1 MDSAA
6 ETVIVPFRALVPDA
20 ELEDLRDRLRRTRW
34 PEAEP
39 VSDWSQGVPRDY
51 LQDLC
56 RYWAEDYDWRVT
68 EARLNAVPQFR
79 TRVDGLDVHYLH
91 RRSPH
96 PSAVP
101 LVLTHGW
108 PGSVLEFLDLLDPLT
123 DPTAHGGAEEDAFDV
138 VVPSL
143 PGYGFSGRPTTTG
156 WGVDRI
162 AGAWAQLMERLGY
175 HRYGAAGSDWGT
187 SISSALG
194 RLDPDHVAGIHLV
207 PPLAGP
213 DPADPSPPTASER
226 SALGALER
234 RARQESAYS
243 EIHRTKPQTIGYAL
257 VDSPAAL
264 CAWIVEKMW
273 SWTDHDGDLHSV
285 LTRDRVLD
293 DVSLYWFTQTAAS
306 SARLYAESIDE
317 VSRWISGAD
326 AEQVTVPTGASIFGA
341 EVPRPSRRWVE
352 RRYPDLRYWA
362 EHTRGGHFAAWEA
375 PDALVGDLRGFFR
388 QLR

>member
-1 MDSAA
+1 MDRAA
-6 ETVIVPFRALVPDA
+6 EAAITPFRAHVPDDA
-20 ELEDLRDRLRRTRW
+20 LGDLRDRLRRTRW

-39 VSDWSQGVPRDY
+39 VSDWSQGIPRGY

-79 TRVDGLDVHYLH
+79 TRIDGLDVHYLH

-96 PSAVP
+96 PSALPV
-101 LVLTHGW
+101 VLTHGW

-162 AGAWAQLMERLGY
+162 AGAWARLMERLGY
-175 HRYGAAGSDWGT
+175 RRYGAAGSDWGT
-187 SISSALG
+187 SVSSALG

-213 DPADPSPPTASER
+213 DPDDPSPPTAAER
-226 SALGALER
+226 TALGDLER

-273 SWTDHDGDLHSV
+273 SWTDHNGDLHSV

-293 DVSLYWFTQTAAS
+293 DVSLYWFTQTGAS
-306 SARLYAESIDE
+306 SARLYAESIDL

-362 EHTRGGHFAAWEA
+362 EHARGGHFAAWEA
-375 PDALVGDLRGFFR
+375 PDALVEDLRRFFR
-388 QLR
+388 PLR

>member
-1 MDSAA
+1 MDRAA
-6 ETVIVPFRALVPDA
+6 EAAITPFRAHVPDDA
-20 ELEDLRDRLRRTRW
+20 LGDLRDRLRRTRW

-39 VSDWSQGVPRDY
+39 VSDWSQGIPRGY

-79 TRVDGLDVHYLH
+79 TCIDGLDVHYLH

-96 PSAVP
+96 PSALPV
-101 LVLTHGW
+101 VLTHGW

-162 AGAWAQLMERLGY
+162 AGAWARLMERLGY
-175 HRYGAAGSDWGT
+175 RRYGAAGSDWGT
-187 SISSALG
+187 SVSSALG

-213 DPADPSPPTASER
+213 DPDDPSPPTAAER
-226 SALGALER
+226 TALGDLER
-234 RARQESAYS
+234 RAWQES
-243 EIHRTKPQTIGYAL
+243 
-257 VDSPAAL
+257 
-264 CAWIVEKMW
+264 
-273 SWTDHDGDLHSV
+273 
-285 LTRDRVLD
+285 
-293 DVSLYWFTQTAAS
+293 
-306 SARLYAESIDE
+306 
-317 VSRWISGAD
+317 
-326 AEQVTVPTGASIFGA
+326 
-341 EVPRPSRRWVE
+341 
-352 RRYPDLRYWA
+352 
-362 EHTRGGHFAAWEA
+362 
-375 PDALVGDLRGFFR
+375 
-388 QLR
+388 

>member
-1 MDSAA
+1 MDRAA
-6 ETVIVPFRALVPDA
+6 EAAITPFRAHVPDDA
-20 ELEDLRDRLRRTRW
+20 LGDLRDRLRRTRW

-39 VSDWSQGVPRDY
+39 VSDWSQGIPRGY

-79 TRVDGLDVHYLH
+79 TRIDGLDVHYLH

-96 PSAVP
+96 PSALPV
-101 LVLTHGW
+101 VLTHGW

-162 AGAWAQLMERLGY
+162 AGAWARLMERLGY
-175 HRYGAAGSDWGT
+175 RRYGAAGSDWGT
-187 SISSALG
+187 SVSSALG

-213 DPADPSPPTASER
+213 DPDDPSPPTAAER
-226 SALGALER
+226 TALGDLER

-243 EIHRTKPQTIGYAL
+243 EVHRTKPQTIGYAL

-273 SWTDHDGDLHSV
+273 SWTDHNGDLHSV

-293 DVSLYWFTQTAAS
+293 DVSLYWFTQTGAS
-306 SARLYAESIDE
+306 SARLYAESIDL

-362 EHTRGGHFAAWEA
+362 EHARGGHFAAWEA
-375 PDALVGDLRGFFR
+375 PDALVEDLRRFFR
-388 QLR
+388 PLR

>member
-1 MDSAA
+1 MDRAA
-6 ETVIVPFRALVPDA
+6 EAAITPFRAHVPDDA
-20 ELEDLRDRLRRTRW
+20 LGDLRDRLRRTRW

-39 VSDWSQGVPRDY
+39 VSDWSQGIPRGY

-79 TRVDGLDVHYLH
+79 TRIDGLDVHYLH

-96 PSAVP
+96 PSALPV
-101 LVLTHGW
+101 VLTHGW

-162 AGAWAQLMERLGY
+162 AGAWARLMERLGY
-175 HRYGAAGSDWGT
+175 RRYGAAGSDWGT
-187 SISSALG
+187 SVSSALG

-213 DPADPSPPTASER
+213 DPDDPSPPTAAER
-226 SALGALER
+226 TALGDLER

-243 EIHRTKPQTIGYAL
+243 EVHRTKPQTIGYAL

-273 SWTDHDGDLHSV
+273 SWTDHNGDLHSV

-293 DVSLYWFTQTAAS
+293 DVSLYWFTQT
-306 SARLYAESIDE
+306 RLYAESIDL

-362 EHTRGGHFAAWEA
+362 EHARGGHFAAWEA
-375 PDALVGDLRGFFR
+375 PDALVEDLRRFFR
-388 QLR
+388 PLR